1 MQSAGTLTTLIS
13 SITEFV
19 TAAVGWVTSWATEI
33 TSQPILLI
41 GIVMA
46 CAGFGVGIIKR
57 LMRL

>member
-1 MQSAGTLTTLIS
+1 MQASGSLSTMIS

-19 TAAVGWVTSWATEI
+19 SAAVGWVTSWAGEI

-41 GIVMA
+41 GIVMS
-46 CAGFGVGIIKR
+46 CAGFGVGIIRR

>member
-19 TAAVGWVTSWATEI
+19 TAAVGWVTSWASEI
-33 TSQPILLI
+33 TSTPILLI

-46 CAGFGVGIIKR
+46 CAGFGVGIIRR
-57 LMRL
+57 LMKL

>member
-1 MQSAGTLTTLIS
+1 MQTSGLTTLIA

-19 TAAVGWVTSWATEI
+19 TAAVGWVTSWAGEI

-46 CAGFGVGIIKR
+46 CAGFGVGIIRR

>member
-19 TAAVGWVTSWATEI
+19 TAAVGWVTSWAGEI

-46 CAGFGVGIIKR
+46 CAGFGVGIIRR